1 MKFLIRSCL
10 KKRPKISFTEI
21 KNFPFFQFFLAMTIA
36 SLVILTSSPHL
47 YTSSLAE
54 LRKANQTK
62 MAAEAQQSQTGMNRP
77 VVRGEH

>member
-1 MKFLIRSCL
+1 
-10 KKRPKISFTEI
+10 
-21 KNFPFFQFFLAMTIA
+21 MTIA

-54 LRKANQTK
+54 LRKLNQTK
-62 MAAEAQQSQTGMNRP
+62 LAEQQGQANMNRP